1 MRNTSAVVVLVA
13 LLAAVPAALVAAEV
27 INRVVLR
34 VNDRIATL
42 EEFVVRR
49 NARLQAITEAEGL
62 TAEQRSE
69 LTADAGPATM
79 REIFE
84 ELLLLSRAQQ
94 LRLDVAPGEIDQAME
109 STRRRFGIRND
120 EEFEEALA
128 RSGSSLV
135 EFRDRTRRQLLF
147 NEVMRSEVS
156 PKISID
162 DEEVATYWRDHPD
175 EFAVPERR
183 RIEEAVVRETSPREP
198 AERRRLAAE
207 IRDAVVA
214 GESIAEV
221 VARLAV
227 GDEVLVLDHG
237 WIARGEL
244 ERSLDT
250 AAWELDAGG
259 VAGPIDGRGGLHV
272 LRVVE
277 IEEASVEPLEKVREA
292 LTEKL
297 HGERYNEES
306 AKLLASL
313 ERRAYVVENVPEEAS
328 GYRTAPSSENDP
340 LRALLREA
348 EAGLEAPAET
358 EAPAAPEVP
367 AELEPPA
374 DEITP

>member
-1 MRNTSAVVVLVA
+1 
-13 LLAAVPAALVAAEV
+13 
-27 INRVVLR
+27 
-34 VNDRIATL
+34 
-42 EEFVVRR
+42 
-49 NARLQAITEAEGL
+49 
-62 TAEQRSE
+62 
-69 LTADAGPATM
+69 
-79 REIFE
+79 
-84 ELLLLSRAQQ
+84 
-94 LRLDVAPGEIDQAME
+94 ME

-183 RIEEAVVRETSPREP
+183 RIEEAVVRETSPREQ

-277 IEEASVEPLEKVREA
+277 IEEASVEPLEKVRDA